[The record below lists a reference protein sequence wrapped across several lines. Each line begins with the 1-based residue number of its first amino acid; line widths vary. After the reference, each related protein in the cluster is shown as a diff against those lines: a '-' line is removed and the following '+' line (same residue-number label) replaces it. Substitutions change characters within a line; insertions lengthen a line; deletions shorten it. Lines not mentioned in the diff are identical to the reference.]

1 MANDT
6 SGIVFCAAVFTQ
18 LLTTVAATVASAF
31 KAGITVLTDFY
42 TIFADPTG
50 VATHTADDA
59 HRLADR
65 AKLQAILTGHATIA
79 AGIAD
84 HTHLTAVIAEFHH
97 VLTDVAVF
105 LFRMDFRGLHQ
116 DHQCEHSNEHEAQV

>member
-1 MANDT
+1 MADDT
-6 SGIVFCAAVFTQ
+6 SGIVFCTAVFTQ
-18 LLTTVAATVASAF
+18 LLTTVAAAVSSAF

-42 TIFADPTG
+42 TIFADPAV
-50 VATHTADDA
+50 VATHVADGA
-59 HRLADR
+59 HILADR

-84 HTHLTAVIAEFHH
+84 HTQITAVIAEFHH
-97 VLTDVAVF
+97 ILTDVAVF

-116 DHQCEHSNEHEAQV
+116 DHHCEHGNDYEAQL

>member
-18 LLTTVAATVASAF
+18 LLTTVAAAVSSAF

-42 TIFADPTG
+42 TLFADPTG
-50 VATHTADDA
+50 VAAHITDSTHIF
-59 HRLADR
+59 ADR

-84 HTHLTAVIAEFHH
+84 HTQITAVIAEFHH
-97 VLTDVAVF
+97 ILTDVAVF

-116 DHQCEHSNEHEAQV
+116 DHHCEHSNEYEAQV